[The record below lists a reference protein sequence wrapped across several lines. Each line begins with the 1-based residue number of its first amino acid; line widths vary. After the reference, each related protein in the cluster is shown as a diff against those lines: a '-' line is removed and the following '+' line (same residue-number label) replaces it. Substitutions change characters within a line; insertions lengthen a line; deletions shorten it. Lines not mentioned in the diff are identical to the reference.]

1 MPIRVELCH
10 VDSNRVVVRATEW
23 HSVDEQSSAL
33 GEANNAEEAE
43 DRARQRLASHLK
55 AEDQDPE
62 PSEGQSKP
70 LPGPPKPAPKRIAKP
85 DAPATNQAPA
95 TPAKSRSESSQPTEI
110 VQHEEPV
117 AQPPS
122 EEPTDPEDWSEEL
135 AAIDIEVRRIGWDRA
150 MEGIYLERA
159 FGHGSRH
166 RLTRYGDLVAF
177 MRQLKGLPEGA
188 KPDIAPVPIRRS
200 DLLEQGNQMLA
211 TLNWSS
217 DQARQFL
224 TKEIG
229 ASSRQQLSDEQL
241 LQFNMLL
248 EEQTLKNSSVA
259 AES

>member
-23 HSVDEQSSAL
+23 HSGDEQSSAL

-43 DRARQRLASHLK
+43 DRARQRLVRQLE

-62 PSEGQSKP
+62 PFEGQSKP
-70 LPGPPKPAPKRIAKP
+70 LPGHSKPAPKSITKP
-85 DAPATNQAPA
+85 DAPSTSKTPA
-95 TPAKSRSESSQPTEI
+95 TPSKSRSESSHPTEI
-110 VQHEEPV
+110 DQPEAPM

-122 EEPTDPEDWSEEL
+122 EAPTDPEDWSEEL

-166 RLTRYGDLVAF
+166 RLTRYGDLVSF

-188 KPDIAPVPIRRS
+188 KPDTAPVPIRRS
-200 DLLEQGNQMLA
+200 DLLEQGNEMLG

-248 EEQTLKNSSVA
+248 EEQTLKASN
-259 AES
+259 

>member
-23 HSVDEQSSAL
+23 HSGDEQSSAL

-43 DRARQRLASHLK
+43 DRARQRLASRLK
-55 AEDQDPE
+55 AEDQVPE
-62 PSEGQSKP
+62 PVEGQSKP
-70 LPGPPKPAPKRIAKP
+70 VPGPAKPAPKRIAKP
-85 DAPATNQAPA
+85 DAPSTSQAPA
-95 TPAKSRSESSQPTEI
+95 TPVKSRSESSQPTE
-110 VQHEEPV
+110 VDQHEAPV

-122 EEPTDPEDWSEEL
+122 EAPTDPEDWSEEL

-188 KPDIAPVPIRRS
+188 KPDTAPVPIRRS

-248 EEQTLKNSSVA
+248 EEQTLKASN
-259 AES
+259 